1 MPVERIEMALLREN
15 PETLMTG
22 EELLQH
28 PELGRC
34 ELVDGRIVP
43 LPPTE
48 PAHGRIESK
57 LDVKLELWAQSAGR
71 GKVFVGDVG
80 IYLRRNPDTV
90 RAPDVLYIS
99 NERYAQYVG
108 SGFLNIAPELAVEV
122 LSPSDR
128 WSEVTEK
135 VEAFLQAG
143 VDRVWVVD
151 PRLRRISVYRS
162 PTKIQ
167 HLHEGETLSDEELLP
182 GFSVPVSDI
191 FSS

>member
-1 MPVERIEMALLREN
+1 MALLKEN

-28 PELGRC
+28 PELGHC

-48 PAHGRIESK
+48 PTHGSIEINLGS
-57 LDVKLELWAQSAGR
+57 ELRAWARSSGK
-71 GKVFVGDVG
+71 GKVSVGDVG

-99 NERYAQYVG
+99 NERYSQYVG
-108 SGFLNIAPELAVEV
+108 SGFLNVAPELVAEV
-122 LSPSDR
+122 LSPNDP

-135 VEAFLQAG
+135 VEAFLRAG

-151 PRLRRISVYRS
+151 PRLRRISSYWT
-162 PTKIQ
+162 PTKVR
-167 HLHEGETLSDEELLP
+167 HFHEGETLSDEELLP
-182 GFSVPVSDI
+182 GFQLDVSEI
-191 FSS
+191 FRI

>member
-1 MPVERIEMALLREN
+1 MPVEQIEMALLKEN
-15 PETLMTG
+15 PEPLITG
-22 EELLQH
+22 EELLRR
-28 PELGRC
+28 PDLGRC
-34 ELVDGRIVP
+34 ELVDGRIIP

-48 PAHGRIESK
+48 PNHGRIESR
-57 LDVKLELWAQSAGR
+57 LDFALQLWARFTGR
-71 GKVFVGDVG
+71 GQVLVGDAG

-99 NERYAQYVG
+99 NERYAQYG
-108 SGFLNIAPELAVEV
+108 GTGYLNVAPELAVEV

-135 VEAFLQAG
+135 VEAFLRAG

-151 PRLRRISVYRS
+151 PRLKRVSVYWS

-167 HLHEGETLSDEELLP
+167 HLHEGETLTDEELLP
-182 GFSVPVSDI
+182 GFQLDVSEI
-191 FSS
+191 FQI